1 MKDLTVEAKIP
12 EFHDTL
18 LKQRLI
24 TKPTKLRVKMYWQKP
39 NKRDSKVLGLTG
51 YTNLEMGLKQ
61 SFDRK
66 FDLFVPGQIKRL
78 TKGYQLKNFNVKDG
92 IEYIEATDPTGKKI
106 VQRYLF
112 GFDKKGLLKKMK
124 VYRPTGIEN
133 RIFTYE
139 RRKDASNR
147 YVLKTLE
154 VTVLGAG
161 FRTITTHQVAYEKT
175 SGFVLPSKL
184 ETSTRLVHTAK
195 KSKSREKWREM
206 VRQIEDDF
214 SFLGESYHCKIAGW
228 KFRFDSHLNI
238 HQRRDIVFT
247 KVKQL
252 KLAEQNLIRR
262 LEESQKELHQ
272 SGGNIVERRP
282 NLIEPVWGERQLE
295 SAPVNHEEGYLIF
308 ELPDHVNI
316 ALGKTAQGN
325 DFIRSQ
331 WAKKDYVWFHLEGG
345 TSCHLIVNKKIDE
358 IGQDIF
364 NLAGNLI
371 AKYSKYGAEIIP
383 LIFTQVSNLK
393 GVKGSAGMVRYK
405 KEKRMCVNIDEEVFN
420 QFGVKL

>member
-1 MKDLTVEAKIP
+1 MNNRFNLFAYFSLFSFIFTGYVFAKDARFSKTPEEYLRFYHSILYNPLESGMKDLTVEAKIP

-195 KSKSREKWREM
+195 KSKSREKVITEST
-206 VRQIEDDF
+206 IFDDYMINK
-214 SFLGESYHCKIAGW
+214 GKA
-228 KFRFDSHLNI
+228 
-238 HQRRDIVFT
+238 
-247 KVKQL
+247 
-252 KLAEQNLIRR
+252 
-262 LEESQKELHQ
+262 KE
-272 SGGNIVERRP
+272 
-282 NLIEPVWGERQLE
+282 
-295 SAPVNHEEGYLIF
+295 YLSS
-308 ELPDHVNI
+308 N
-316 ALGKTAQGN
+316 
-325 DFIRSQ
+325 
-331 WAKKDYVWFHLEGG
+331 
-345 TSCHLIVNKKIDE
+345 KID
-358 IGQDIF
+358 QAD
-364 NLAGNLI
+364 
-371 AKYSKYGAEIIP
+371 P
-383 LIFTQVSNLK
+383 
-393 GVKGSAGMVRYK
+393 
-405 KEKRMCVNIDEEVFN
+405 
-420 QFGVKL
+420 